1 MDALTAIAAAPPAF
15 RAETVA
21 DAVAGQF
28 GLQGELHPLVSERD
42 QNFRLEAG
50 DQGRFLVK
58 VSSALESAATT
69 ALQVDVL
76 LHLAPCPEIIA
87 PHVIRTLT
95 GRTCGHVDDGETR
108 LGLRVLSWVE
118 GRQLETV
125 GVDAGMAARFGA
137 ALGQLDVALACFDY
151 AGENPVLLWD
161 LQRLGELRP
170 LLRHVDDDALRAAV
184 ATAIDD
190 YEIRVAPLQA
200 DLPRQVIHADA
211 NPENVLTAGD
221 RIGFI
226 DFSDIVTAPRVFDVA
241 IAASYLRSGGS
252 DPLALVRPFVAAWQ
266 SVTPLGEIETGV
278 LFDLVRARL
287 ATSITLL
294 YWRLADRP
302 AGDAYRQKS
311 LQTEGTAS
319 HFLNLLNELGRKK
332 FTNEIISVGV
342 K

>member
-1 MDALTAIAAAPPAF
+1 MDALTAIAAAPPAL
-15 RAETVA
+15 RAEIVA

-28 GLQGELHPLVSERD
+28 GLRGELHPLVSERD

-50 DQGRFLVK
+50 EQGRFLVK
-58 VSSALESAATT
+58 VSSAFESAETT

-76 LHLAPCPEIIA
+76 RHLARHREIIA
-87 PHVIRTLT
+87 PGVICTLT
-95 GRTCGHVDDGETR
+95 GQTCGHVDDDGSR
-108 LGLRVLSWVE
+108 LRLRVLSWVE

-125 GVDAGMAARFGA
+125 GVDVGMAARFGA
-137 ALGQLDVALACFDY
+137 ALGQLDAALAGFAY
-151 AGENPVLLWD
+151 GGENQVLLWD

-170 LLRHVDDDALRAAV
+170 LLRHVDDDAQRDAA
-184 ATAIDD
+184 AAAIDD
-190 YEIRVAPLQA
+190 YEMRVAPLRN

-211 NPENVLTAGD
+211 NPENVLVAGD
-221 RIGFI
+221 RIGFV

-252 DPLALVRPFVAAWQ
+252 DPLALLRPFVAAWQ
-266 SVTPLGEIETGV
+266 SVTPLGETETAV

-302 AGDAYRQKS
+302 ASDAYRQKS
-311 LQTEGTAS
+311 LETEGTAS
-319 HFLNLLNELGRKK
+319 HFLNLLDELGREQ
-332 FTNEIISVGV
+332 FTNEIIGV
-342 K
+342 QDN